1 MDAAIL
7 FAKTNISNDDI
18 QIIKHSRKSLLF
30 HNTGAW
36 KKKSKSCFDVTMGN
50 HDGAEVCE
58 LVGISIL
65 SHLTKLINQ
74 NDAELYR
81 DDGLIVVKNLN
92 SQQTDK
98 LKKRVIQV
106 FKNVGFKI
114 EIKMNLS
121 EVSFLNV
128 TFSLIKGIFQLYK
141 NPSNNV
147 SYIIF
152 FSNQSPNIIKR
163 LTNSIQRQDRL

>member
-7 FAKTNISNDDI
+7 FAKTNISNGDI

-36 KKKSKSCFDVTMGN
+36 KKKSKSCFDVGN

-74 NDAELYR
+74 NDAGLYR

-98 LKKRVIQV
+98 LTKRVIQV

-114 EIKMNLS
+114 EIK
-121 EVSFLNV
+121 
-128 TFSLIKGIFQLYK
+128 I
-141 NPSNNV
+141 
-147 SYIIF
+147 
-152 FSNQSPNIIKR
+152 
-163 LTNSIQRQDRL
+163 SI